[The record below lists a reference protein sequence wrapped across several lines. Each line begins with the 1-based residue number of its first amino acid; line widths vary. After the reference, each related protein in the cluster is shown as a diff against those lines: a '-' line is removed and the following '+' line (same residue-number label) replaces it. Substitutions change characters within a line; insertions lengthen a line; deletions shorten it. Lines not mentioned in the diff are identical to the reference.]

1 MHNTAVDFLRQTVRQ
16 QRLSSDED
24 KAMVADPID
33 EVHQRQAA
41 AAGLRTLGR
50 GLDNEMNEDGDQ
62 HGVEINLS

>member
-1 MHNTAVDFLRQTVRQ
+1 
-16 QRLSSDED
+16 
-24 KAMVADPID
+24 MVADPID